1 MIDFAA
7 LRRNMIE
14 GQIRP
19 NRVTDPALVEALS
32 RVPREG
38 FVPAGLKANAYVDE
52 DLPLGGGR
60 FLTEPLVLAR
70 LIQAARPANGAKVL
84 DIGCA
89 TGYGAAVLAEL
100 GVRVVALEDQATL
113 ADRARA
119 ALGARAGVVEV
130 VVGPLRAGWPAA
142 APYDAIIIEGGV
154 AEVPPAL
161 LDQLAD
167 GGSLAAVLIDTG
179 VGRLARLVKQGGV
192 VSRVDLYDAAV
203 PALDAFAA
211 APKFAF

>member
-1 MIDFAA
+1 VVDFAA

-14 GQIRP
+14 CQMRP
-19 NRVTDPALVEALS
+19 NRVTDPALIEALA

-38 FVPAGLKANAYVDE
+38 FVPDGLKANAYIDE

-70 LIQAARPANGAKVL
+70 LIQAARPEPGAKAL
-84 DIGCA
+84 DVACA

-100 GVRVVALEDQATL
+100 GVRVVALEESAAL

-119 ALGARAGVVEV
+119 ALATRAGVVEV
-130 VVGPLRAGWPAA
+130 VVGPLAAGWSAA
-142 APYDAIIIEGGV
+142 APYDAIVIEGGV

-161 LDQLAD
+161 LDQLAE
-167 GGSLAAVLIDTG
+167 GGSLTAVLVDRG
-179 VGRLARLVKQGGV
+179 ASRLVRLVKQGGV
-192 VSRVDLYDAAV
+192 VSTVDLYDAAV
-203 PALDAFAA
+203 PALAAFA
-211 APKFAF
+211 PPLKFTF